1 MLVACGRK
9 RKIKTGTL
17 YQMIKLTSADEFL
30 DGQTLILN
38 PRVIIS
44 ISPAGKLHP
53 STAKTAIR
61 GMDGKEARTWLV
73 QEEIDVVFS
82 KLKGNIL

>member
-1 MLVACGRK
+1 MACRRK

-44 ISPAGKLHP
+44 ITPAGKLHH

-61 GMDGKEARTWLV
+61 GMDGKDARIWLV

-82 KLKGNIL
+82 KLKGNI

>member
-1 MLVACGRK
+1 
-9 RKIKTGTL
+9 
-17 YQMIKLTSADEFL
+17 MIKLTNAAEFQ
-30 DGQTLILN
+30 DGEILILN

-44 ISPAGKLHP
+44 ISPAGKLNN

-61 GMDGKEARTWLV
+61 SMDGKDIRTWLV
-73 QEEIDVVFS
+73 QEPIDVVFS

>member
-1 MLVACGRK
+1 
-9 RKIKTGTL
+9 
-17 YQMIKLTSADEFL
+17 MIKLTSADEFL

-44 ISPAGKLHP
+44 ITPAGKLSHA
-53 STAKTAIR
+53 TAKTAIR

>member
-1 MLVACGRK
+1 
-9 RKIKTGTL
+9 
-17 YQMIKLTSADEFL
+17 MIKLTNANEFQ
-30 DGQTLILN
+30 DGEMLILN

-44 ISPAGKLHP
+44 ISPSGKLQN

-61 GMDGKEARTWLV
+61 GMDGKDARIWLV
-73 QEEIDVVFS
+73 QEPIDVVFS